1 METTTNF
8 NIIYLGGPTA
18 ILEISGLRFIT
29 DPTFDP
35 ANTTYAIGNN
45 LTVTKTAGPVLTDIG
60 HIDAILLS
68 HDQHHDNFD
77 GRGREL
83 ASKVSKIFTTAAGA
97 ERMKGSSIGLHTWES
112 YIQDAPNGDQIT
124 ITSTPARHGPAG
136 IEKVSGDVTGFIVSV
151 KGKTNYEIYITGD
164 TVYYEGIAEIA
175 KKFNPSY
182 IFAFAGGAK
191 PRGPFFVTMS
201 TNDVIDTAHVFPT
214 ATIIPLHYEG
224 WSHYTQGQDVLSR
237 SFNALGIGER
247 LRILTAGKPEIL
259 PV

>member
-1 METTTNF
+1 ME
-8 NIIYLGGPTA
+8 NISNLKVVYLGGPTA

-29 DPTFDP
+29 DPTFDA
-35 ANTTYAIGNN
+35 ANTTYSIGND

-77 GRGREL
+77 GGGRAL
-83 ASKVSKIFTTAAGA
+83 AGKVSKIFITAAGA

-112 YIQDAPNGDQIT
+112 YTLDAPNGDKII

-136 IEKVSGDVTGFIVSV
+136 IEKISGDVTGFIITVS
-151 KGKTNYEIYITGD
+151 GKANYQIYITGD
-164 TVYYEGIAEIA
+164 TVYYDGVAEVA
-175 KKFNPSY
+175 KRFKPAY
-182 IFAFAGGAK
+182 VFAFAGGAQ

-201 TNDVIDTAHVFPT
+201 TNDVIDTSHVFPQ
-214 ATIIPLHYEG
+214 AVIIPLHYEG
-224 WSHYTQGQDVLSR
+224 WSHYTQGQDVLSK
-237 SFNALGIGER
+237 SFNALGIGNR
-247 LRILTAGKPEIL
+247 LKVLPAGITENL